1 MLRPGLLLFI
11 QNTTWEEFITTFKT
25 VGASAIISY
34 NNKYIFEIQKSEK
47 WNYNSSGEIEIGIG
61 CIGGTIENSETPLET
76 LQREVLEEIRTNIEI
91 IEWDHPFT
99 VTSDLNVYD
108 INPKNESKNLFF
120 HWFGT
125 KKPYRKCRICVFLGK
140 VIDDP
145 FPDDLAGLLITDI
158 KLLMECLENDFSLNQ
173 CLEKGMKIISK
184 EEIPLKAKIKEVGTV
199 KTIKELYKN
208 HKIRIKHLLK

>member
-1 MLRPGLLLFI
+1 M
-11 QNTTWEEFITTFKT
+11 
-25 VGASAIISY
+25 
-34 NNKYIFEIQKSEK
+34 
-47 WNYNSSGEIEIGIG
+47 
-61 CIGGTIENSETPLET
+61 
-76 LQREVLEEIRTNIEI
+76 EEIRTNIEI

-140 VIDDP
+140 IIGDP

-158 KLLMECLENDFSLNQ
+158 KLLMECLENDFSLN
-173 CLEKGMKIISK
+173 
-184 EEIPLKAKIKEVGTV
+184 
-199 KTIKELYKN
+199 
-208 HKIRIKHLLK
+208 